1 MLRLI
6 ICGALLLSASAV
18 PGAEMIF
25 DFGAAKLQ
33 ETPAGFR
40 STVMGTGGPGDW
52 KVILDDAPSALAPS
66 SPNAP
71 NVSKRAV
78 LAQLSR
84 DRADER
90 SPLLI
95 YEGENFGDFKLTT
108 RFKLVAG
115 ESEQMAGIAF
125 RIQDENNYY
134 YIRSSALGGTFY
146 FFKVVGGVRSAPIGA
161 KVEIPKGVWHEMTI
175 ATRGNEIR
183 ASLNGRELILPL
195 GDKSFLNGKIG
206 FWTKS
211 DSVSYF
217 ADTRVLYTTRLT
229 LAQSLVNDALK
240 KYPRLLGVKI
250 FAAPDDP
257 AAPRIIASVNPAEV
271 GQPGTQVERD
281 VLSSNRIFYGKED
294 DAVLVTM
301 PLHDSNGDTVAAVK
315 FVLKSFPGQTEKNA
329 IGRVMPTLKLMEAR
343 VPSLKDLVQ

>member
-1 MLRLI
+1 MSTIGVASPIGGVGEDPDAVARSRSLLGTTISRILPCAAAAPTSTDAASGTAKVTARRLPLACCEPHTRHTTASVAI
-6 ICGALLLSASAV
+6 FGSLS
-18 PGAEMIF
+18 I
-25 DFGAAKLQ
+25 D
-33 ETPAGFR
+33 
-40 STVMGTGGPGDW
+40 
-52 KVILDDAPSALAPS
+52 
-66 SPNAP
+66 
-71 NVSKRAV
+71 
-78 LAQLSR
+78 
-84 DRADER
+84 
-90 SPLLI
+90 
-95 YEGENFGDFKLTT
+95 
-108 RFKLVAG
+108 
-115 ESEQMAGIAF
+115 EQMAGIAF

-329 IGRVMPTLKLMEAR
+329 IGRVMPTVKLMEAR
-343 VPSLKDLVQ
+343 VPSLKDLMQ